1 MKNLLNVFL
10 LLIISF
16 DTLAQDENDSAIS
29 SQTTNDYF
37 EEIFD
42 MFKIKDLDQKVDD
55 LINSKNK
62 SI

>member
-16 DTLAQDENDSAIS
+16 NTHAQDENDSAIS

-37 EEIFD
+37 EIFS
-42 MFKIKDLDQKVDD
+42 MFKSKDL
-55 LINSKNK
+55 IRG
-62 SI
+62 